1 MQRRWILAGLLFVA
15 VMIVVSWV
23 GARNRRTPV
32 IVPPHIT
39 RVERGAVFVCVNNR
53 GDYSPG
59 VYLNDPEGGE
69 PSLLEI
75 VQQAAP
81 YMRGPEPG
89 DAAAGLCGY
98 LFKQLGNDT
107 AASASISLFETPR
120 PLPGGNIDWQSY
132 CGRQRRCGAHQRRA
146 AAKPKFTPRVVAR
159 TLEKSDCEQRR
170 NSLWEVI
177 VWRAS
182 SGRGA

>member
-1 MQRRWILAGLLFVA
+1 MQHRWILGGLLFVA
-15 VMIVVSWV
+15 ALVVVSWIS
-23 GARNRRTPV
+23 ARNRRTPV
-32 IVPPHIT
+32 VDLPHIT
-39 RVERGAVFVCVNNR
+39 RVDGAVFVCCNNR

-69 PSLLEI
+69 PSLLDI

-107 AASASISLFETPR
+107 AAGAAISLFETPR
-120 PLPGGNIDWQSY
+120 PRPDGRIDWQSY
-132 CGRQRRCGAHQRRA
+132 CGGSVD
-146 AAKPKFTPRVVAR
+146 VVLINVERGKA
-159 TLEKSDCEQRR
+159 
-170 NSLWEVI
+170 EVY
-177 VWRAS
+177 S
-182 SGRGA
+182 SGGSENAPKTVIASKGGLRFGR

>member
-1 MQRRWILAGLLFVA
+1 MQRRWILAGVLFVA
-15 VMIVVSWV
+15 AMIVVSWI
-23 GARNRRTPV
+23 GARNRRPPV
-32 IVPPHIT
+32 VVPPHT
-39 RVERGAVFVCVNNR
+39 TQVDGAVFVCCNNR

-69 PSLLEI
+69 PSLLDI

-107 AASASISLFETPR
+107 AAGAAISLFETPKPR
-120 PLPGGNIDWQSY
+120 PDGRIDWQSY
-132 CGRQRRCGAHQRRA
+132 CGGSVDVVLINVERGKAEVYSSA
-146 AAKPKFTPRVVAR
+146 GSEDSPK
-159 TLEKSDCEQRR
+159 K
-170 NSLWEVI
+170 VI
-177 VWRAS
+177 AS
-182 SGRGA
+182 KGGLRFGR